1 MTATDFLVIGGG
13 VIGISVAREL
23 KRECGDASV
32 TVIEKEPVCGLHA
45 SGRNSGVLHAG
56 FYYPADSLKAR
67 FTRLG
72 NELLAEYCDGRRL
85 TIRSCGKLVVART
98 RADHPGLDELRR
110 RAAVN
115 GVTVEELSED
125 DVRAVE
131 PRARTCERALYSPNT
146 ATVDP
151 TAVMR
156 AMTTDA
162 VHEGVTI
169 ATGVRYLRRQGRGV
183 QTSAATYYPGFVVNA
198 AGLYADRIGRDFGFG
213 ESYRM
218 LPFKG
223 LYLYSDDPAERMR
236 TNVYPVPDLH
246 MPFLGVHVTTTPT
259 GRTKIG
265 PTAIPAL
272 WREQYNGWGS
282 FRWKE
287 FVELTLRQAMMLI
300 AGGWSYQR
308 LAAQE
313 LRKRSRAQVLQ
324 LASRLVRGLEG
335 ARYSGWDTTGIRAQ
349 LVDTRHRSLVMDF
362 VIEGDDRSLHILNAV
377 SPGFTCAIPFAHEV
391 CRRILT
397 ATGTWR
403 RAETALRPTA

>member
-23 KRECGDASV
+23 KREYGDASV

-56 FYYPADSLKAR
+56 FYYSADTLKAR

-72 NELLAEYCDGRRL
+72 NELLTEYCASRRL

-98 RADHPGLDELRR
+98 RADHEGLDELGA
-110 RAAVN
+110 RAAAN
-115 GVTVEELSED
+115 GVAVEELSED

-131 PRARTCERALYSPNT
+131 PRARTCERALYCPST

-162 VHEGVTI
+162 VREGVTI

-183 QTSAATYYPGFVVNA
+183 QTSSATYYPGFVVNA
-198 AGLYADRIGRDFGFG
+198 AGMYADRIGRDFGFG

-223 LYLYSDDPAERMR
+223 VYLYSDDPAERMR
-236 TNVYPVPDLH
+236 TNVYPVPDLR

-265 PTAIPAL
+265 PNAIPAF
-272 WREQYNGWGS
+272 WREQYNGWGN
-282 FRWKE
+282 FRLNE
-287 FVELTLRQAMMLI
+287 FVELALRQAVMLL

-313 LRKRSRAQVLQ
+313 IRKRSRAHLLL
-324 LASRLVRGLEG
+324 LASRLVRGVEP
-335 ARYSGWDTTGIRAQ
+335 ARYTGWDATGIRAQ
-349 LVDTRHRSLVMDF
+349 LVDMRRLSLVMDF
-362 VIEGDDRSLHILNAV
+362 VLEGDDHSLHILNAV
-377 SPGFTCAIPFAHEV
+377 SPGFTCSISFAKEV
-391 CRRILT
+391 CRQIGM

-403 RAETALRPTA
+403 RAALQLTL